1 MSEIMMVKFPE
12 SKVLDTG
19 PQLVHGASN
28 PVRVEESM
36 HKQALARRT
45 SRHTP

>member
-1 MSEIMMVKFPE
+1 MIAKFPK
-12 SKVLDTG
+12 SKALDTG

-36 HKQALARRT
+36 HKQALARRAL
-45 SRHTP
+45 RHTP